1 MMKTMPE
8 ESVAQ
13 RPQGKMTGFIPPIA
27 TPFRDGAL
35 DIDSFKRMLDD
46 LAGSVSG
53 ILLGGSVGET
63 PSLTLQERLRLM
75 RELASYLGGSL
86 PLAVS
91 IADNSIENS
100 RRLSEEAGELGASL
114 LVASSPNYFTNN
126 RSMLEAYFARLSD
139 FASADLCLYDNPIA
153 TNTTLTVADIKALRQ
168 AAPRL
173 TAVKVTD
180 TTIDKVEALRAET
193 DLTIYSGDDVVVW
206 HQLTRGAEGAMVA
219 LPMIYPELARTIWQ
233 AFSSGDLETAFAE
246 YAPFARFVHLALGAP
261 DYVPVIK
268 AILHHRGVI
277 ASPEVRVPLIPL
289 SSKRRQEVI
298 AAL

>member
-13 RPQGKMTGFIPPIA
+13 KPRGTLTGFIPPIA

-35 DIDSFKRMLDD
+35 DIDSLKRMVDD
-46 LAGSVSG
+46 LADSVSG

-63 PSLTLQERLRLM
+63 PSLTLQERLHLM

-126 RSMLEAYFARLSD
+126 RSMLEAYFASLSD
-139 FASADLCLYDNPIA
+139 FASADLCLYDNPLA
-153 TNTTLTVADIKALRQ
+153 TNTTLSVADIKALRQ

-180 TTIDKVEALRAET
+180 TSIDKVEALRAET
-193 DLTIYSGDDVVVW
+193 DLIIYSGDDVVLW

-219 LPMIYPELARTIWQ
+219 LPMIYPDLARAIWQ
-233 AFSSGDLETAFAE
+233 AFSRGDLETAFEE

-268 AILHHRGVI
+268 TILHHRGVI

-289 SSKRRQEVI
+289 SPRRRQEVI
-298 AAL
+298 SAL